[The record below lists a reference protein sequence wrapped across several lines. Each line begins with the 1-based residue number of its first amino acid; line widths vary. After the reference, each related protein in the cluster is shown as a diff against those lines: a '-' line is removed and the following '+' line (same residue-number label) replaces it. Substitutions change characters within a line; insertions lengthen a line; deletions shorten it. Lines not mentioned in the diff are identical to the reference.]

1 MIVPFYNSAAYMQKT
16 VPTFLNQ
23 TYENIE
29 FLFID
34 DGSTDDTAKLLK
46 QIELENPE
54 VIVIS
59 QTNQGNS
66 SARNVGLDA
75 ARGELITFVDSDDY
89 LAIDYISTLVA
100 GFELTDDVFM
110 SAVGF
115 KVISEYKQDDF
126 TRLVSDSLQDS
137 EVVTGEQAL
146 VGFLTQKDNFDVSVW
161 AKMFKAEAFD
171 TVRFTQGIL
180 FEDFDIIVRLF
191 EHHLEEAAV
200 LNNSVLYGYYARES
214 SIMHRPYVS
223 TEISVIDVVN
233 SNEQV
238 AANLTEPV
246 VLANS
251 AKSLSALAG
260 VMLKAIKSNNSD
272 SDIIYKKLTEF
283 RRIRLLFKE
292 PTIKAKI
299 LIALLFGGKKFF
311 EKMLVLSRK

>member
-126 TRLVSDSLQDS
+126 TRLVSDSLQYS

-146 VGFLTQKDNFDVSVW
+146 VGFLTQMDNFDVSVW

-200 LNNSVLYGYYARES
+200 LNNSVFIRVLRTGIFNYA
-214 SIMHRPYVS
+214 
-223 TEISVIDVVN
+223 
-233 SNEQV
+233 
-238 AANLTEPV
+238 
-246 VLANS
+246 
-251 AKSLSALAG
+251 
-260 VMLKAIKSNNSD
+260 
-272 SDIIYKKLTEF
+272 
-283 RRIRLLFKE
+283 
-292 PTIKAKI
+292 
-299 LIALLFGGKKFF
+299 
-311 EKMLVLSRK
+311 